1 MIRRRNH
8 AFRMLI
14 CVLGA
19 ACFFL
24 FSRHSAGVAQAFDL
38 KQFWQEIQKKRESL
52 SLPFPQKKKGATFYA
67 PDEVIPITI
76 EQIPQLCS
84 EIGLITEEECSLCAE
99 IPNAECRRS
108 RRTNEGLQCY
118 ECTEKL
124 QECNDI
130 GLLNREEC
138 TLCSEIPN
146 AECVRAKRTN

>member
-1 MIRRRNH
+1 MTRSRKH
-8 AFRMLI
+8 AFRMII
-14 CVLGA
+14 CVLGISGS
-19 ACFFL
+19 FL
-24 FSRHSAGVAQAFDL
+24 FSRYSVRPAHAFDL

-52 SLPFPQKKKGATFYA
+52 SLPFPKQKKETTFYT
-67 PDEVIPITI
+67 PDKVIPITI
-76 EQIPQLCS
+76 EQLPQLCS

-124 QECNDI
+124 QECNDV

-138 TLCSEIPN
+138 TLCAEIPD
-146 AECVRAKRTN
+146 AECVR